1 MHWQT
6 HTVFNQPIP
15 LNNSNLYLSDGALCE
30 AVTREGAGWDS
41 DFLASIGQ
49 QLGTAESLEL
59 GRLANVNPPELL
71 RYDAQGRRLDDV
83 RFHPAWHLL
92 MQALCTNR
100 VHNLAWEEDARSGAF
115 VARAARF
122 MLHAQVEAGSL
133 CPITMT
139 FAATPL
145 LLQMLPTPFQ
155 DWTTPLLS
163 DRYDSHLLP
172 GGQKRGLLI
181 GMGMTEKQ
189 GGSDVM
195 SNTTRAERLEDGS
208 YRLVGHK
215 WFFSVPQSD
224 AHLVLAQTAGG
235 LSCFFVPRFL
245 PDGQRNAIRL
255 ERLKDKLG
263 NRSNASCEVE
273 FQDAIGWL
281 LGQEGE
287 GIRLILKM
295 GGMTRFDCALG
306 SHAMMRRAFSLAI
319 YHAHQRHVF
328 GNPLIQQPLMRHVLS
343 RMALQLEGQTALLF
357 RLARAWDRRADAKE
371 ALWARLFT
379 PAAKFVIC
387 KRGMPFV
394 AEAMEVLGGIGYCE
408 ESELPRLYREMPVNS
423 IWEGSGNIMCLD
435 VLRVLN
441 KQAGVYDLLSEAF
454 VEVKGQDRYFDRA
467 VRRLQQQLRK
477 PAVQSSLD
485 ESELFCEFK
494 SLRCERLL
502 YSLKLRCV
510 IRQRADSFLN
520 SLELSGIVRQRLDGS
535 HDSVAFLFER
545 EGLSLHGVLDKSK
558 LAFQR
563 EGLCLHGSLDD
574 SELGVDSSINRVE
587 HILDGLQL
595 GLLVGIHLV
604 DGSRKLG
611 NGLLVL

>member
-30 AVTREGAGWDS
+30 AVTREGASWDS

-145 LLQMLPTPFQ
+145 LLQMLPAPFQ
-155 DWTTPLLS
+155 DWITPLLS

-195 SNTTRAERLEDGS
+195 SNTTRAERLDDGS
-208 YRLVGHK
+208 YLLVGHK

-224 AHLVLAQTAGG
+224 AHLVLAQAAGG

-387 KRGMPFV
+387 KRGIPFV
-394 AEAMEVLGGIGYCE
+394 AEAM
-408 ESELPRLYREMPVNS
+408 
-423 IWEGSGNIMCLD
+423 D

-477 PAVQSSLD
+477 PA
-485 ESELFCEFK
+485 E
-494 SLRCERLL
+494 
-502 YSLKLRCV
+502 
-510 IRQRADSFLN
+510 
-520 SLELSGIVRQRLDGS
+520 
-535 HDSVAFLFER
+535 
-545 EGLSLHGVLDKSK
+545 
-558 LAFQR
+558 
-563 EGLCLHGSLDD
+563 
-574 SELGVDSSINRVE
+574 ELGREITHQLFLLGCGAQMLKYASPPMAQAWCKVM
-587 HILDGLQL
+587 LDTRGGVRLSEQIQND
-595 GLLVGIHLV
+595 LLLRATGGVCL
-604 DGSRKLG
+604 
-611 NGLLVL
+611 